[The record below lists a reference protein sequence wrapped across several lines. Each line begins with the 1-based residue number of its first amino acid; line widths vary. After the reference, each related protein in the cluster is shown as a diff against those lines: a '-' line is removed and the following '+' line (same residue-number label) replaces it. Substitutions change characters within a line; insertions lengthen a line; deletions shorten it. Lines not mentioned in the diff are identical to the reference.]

1 MRISDWSSDVCS
13 SDLFLLQL
21 AVHRLQRRLVG
32 VHPAL
37 RELPA
42 VTPDTPRPEDTAI
55 GMHQHDT
62 DVGPVTVRIDRNTY
76 SRFTLPDSDK
86 PTPGRPRSQG
96 RSVGNECVSTVHTR
110 LCPKHK
116 KKTS

>member
-42 VTPDTPRPEDTAI
+42 VTPDAPRPEDTAI

-62 DVGPVTVRIDRNTY
+62 DVGPVTVRIDHDAD
-76 SRFTLPDSDK
+76 SRFTIPDSAT
-86 PTPGRPRSQG
+86 PPPGRQATGLRIRSEE
-96 RSVGNECVSTVHTR
+96 RRVGKGGFSTCSSR
-110 LCPKHK
+110 WWP
-116 KKTS
+116 